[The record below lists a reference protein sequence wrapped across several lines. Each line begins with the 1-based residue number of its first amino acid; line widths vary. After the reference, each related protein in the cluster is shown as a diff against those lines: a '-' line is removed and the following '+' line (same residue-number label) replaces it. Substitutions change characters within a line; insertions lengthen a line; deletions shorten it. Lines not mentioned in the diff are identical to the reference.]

1 MCGSNNIKKPPETQG
16 GNSGVTEIQVPNDH
30 QMTSRTTYLTKQK
43 GLLFAN
49 LLVIICLSYI

>member
-30 QMTSRTTYLTKQK
+30 QILELTHCETPSK
-43 GLLFAN
+43 
-49 LLVIICLSYI
+49 LVQCSC